1 MDSIRREAV
10 TQAEREEGGLTGARP
25 VAVGFGDLV
34 GFTELG
40 GEVPPDRL
48 GGIAGRLAELAAS
61 SARPPVQL
69 VKTIGDAVMLAS
81 EEVAPLLDTLIEL
94 LAAVEREGAEF
105 PGLRGGV
112 AYGPAL
118 PRGGDWFGAPVNLA
132 SRLTAS
138 AKPGGIHVSEEAQA
152 LVTGQ
157 YAWSRRKKKSLKG
170 IGRAAYFRL
179 AP

>member
-1 MDSIRREAV
+1 M
-10 TQAEREEGGLTGARP
+10 
-25 VAVGFGDLV
+25 
-34 GFTELG
+34 
-40 GEVPPDRL
+40 PPDRL
-48 GGIAGRLAELAAS
+48 GGIAGRLAELASS

-69 VKTIGDAVMLAS
+69 VKTIGDAVMFAS
-81 EEVAPLLDTLIEL
+81 QEVAPLLDTLLEL
-94 LAAVEREGAEF
+94 LTAVEGEGEEF

-138 AKPGGIHVSEEAQA
+138 AKPGGIHVSEDAQA
-152 LVTGQ
+152 LVTDQ
-157 YAWSRRKKKSLKG
+157 YEWSRRRKKSLKG
-170 IGRAAYFRL
+170 IGRTAYFRL